1 MNTEKLLNVALN
13 ENAVNT
19 VVEIMHSLCAS
30 YIEGM
35 NDNDGKLF
43 NKYFSKLSPE
53 MIVKYIHTSVFSRHA
68 NQLAEKYGISKPWK
82 ETSENSW
89 EWEYVGLEK
98 NPLDRDS
105 EQNV

>member
-1 MNTEKLLNVALN
+1 MNTERLLNIALN

-43 NKYFSKLSPE
+43 NKYFPKLSSK
-53 MIVKYIHTSVFSRHA
+53 MLVKYIHTSPFERHA
-68 NQLAEKYGISKPWK
+68 NKLAEKYGISKPWK
-82 ETSENSW
+82 EISENIW
-89 EWEYVGLEK
+89 EWEYIGFEK
-98 NPLDRDS
+98 NPRNWSS
-105 EQNV
+105 E